1 MVPGV
6 RGQGGAQDLCPWD
19 TSRANQG
26 LREHRGPLGPGA
38 RTLLSL
44 QAPPGVQTL
53 SGVTLPWPSSEDR
66 MRGASRLQLLP
77 LLLLLGA
84 PGTPDSAACGQP
96 QVSSRIVGGRDARD
110 GQWPWQASIQHR
122 GAHVCGGSLIAPQWV
137 LTAAHC
143 FPRRVLP
150 SEYRV
155 RLGALRLGSA
165 SPRALSAPVRRVLLP
180 PDYSEGGGRGDLALL
195 QLSRPVSLSARIQPV
210 CLPEPG
216 ARPPLRA
223 PCWVTGWGSLHPGGE
238 AAGVGGGTGDPP
250 PPPSDRE
257 PPTLPIR
264 DPARPPGTQ
273 TSSRSDRR
281 VPPLLLRASPSPRSY
296 SPPSFP
302 RSYSPP
308 SSPQCHSQS
317 GDLCRE

>member
-1 MVPGV
+1 M
-6 RGQGGAQDLCPWD
+6 
-19 TSRANQG
+19 
-26 LREHRGPLGPGA
+26 
-38 RTLLSL
+38 
-44 QAPPGVQTL
+44 
-53 SGVTLPWPSSEDR
+53 
-66 MRGASRLQLLP
+66 
-77 LLLLLGA
+77 
-84 PGTPDSAACGQP
+84 
-96 QVSSRIVGGRDARD
+96 GGRDARD

-143 FPRRVLP
+143 FPRSAGCGGAARPAPGDAAARGAAGTGEGPPSAAPPLSRRRVLP

-273 TSSRSDRR
+273 TSSGSDRR
-281 VPPLLLRASPSPRSY
+281 VPPLLLPASPSPG
-296 SPPSFP
+296 
-302 RSYSPP
+302 SYSPP